1 MSCAVAYTE
10 LSLFGLDNN
19 SIRICKSQ
27 DTNKISYTNI
37 SVIIFI
43 FQFVICNLQFLTAN
57 F

>member
-1 MSCAVAYTE
+1 MSRAVAYTE
-10 LSLFGLDNN
+10 LSLVGLDNN

-27 DTNKISYTNI
+27 DTNKISCKNI

-43 FQFVICNLQFLTAN
+43 FQFLICNLLFLPAN

>member
-10 LSLFGLDNN
+10 QSLVGLDNN
-19 SIRICKSQ
+19 SIRICKTQ
-27 DTNKISYTNI
+27 DTNKITYKNI
-37 SVIIFI
+37 FVTIFI